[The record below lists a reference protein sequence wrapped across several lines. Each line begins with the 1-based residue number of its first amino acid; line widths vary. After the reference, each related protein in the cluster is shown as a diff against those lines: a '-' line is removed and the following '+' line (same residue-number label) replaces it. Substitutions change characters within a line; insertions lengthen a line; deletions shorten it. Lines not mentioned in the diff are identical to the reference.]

1 MLHGKESLCLTVNSD
16 VKVLLK
22 TWYRMRSYRF
32 GEYGN
37 DKENTGGS
45 YWVAGAKGSVR
56 YSVLNDS
63 TSDIRR

>member
-1 MLHGKESLCLTVNSD
+1 MLHGKESLCFTVNSE

-22 TWYRMRSYRF
+22 TRYRRRPYRY

-45 YWVAGAKGSVR
+45 YWVRALRVP
-56 YSVLNDS
+56 
-63 TSDIRR
+63 

>member
-1 MLHGKESLCLTVNSD
+1 MNGE

-22 TWYRMRSYRF
+22 TWYRRRSYRY

-56 YSVLNDS
+56 YFVLSDS
-63 TSDIRR
+63 ISDIRR